1 MYILR
6 NSRSEGL
13 HVGCKFSLTLRLD
26 RAPRSQSA
34 QCKRAVPVLGFI
46 SSSAFRC
53 PARPH
58 LSKLLC
64 KGLKLEIGYPSR
76 MGSCIAMRS
85 SSPARI
91 LFRPSHICCFKLS
104 PLLLLVFF
112 LCRLSLFLLGLS
124 EPAYK
129 ELSQVLRTLTYA
141 RT

>member
-1 MYILR
+1 MYSLR

-13 HVGCKFSLTLRLD
+13 HLGCKFSLTLRLD

-64 KGLKLEIGYPSR
+64 KGCSFSADCR
-76 MGSCIAMRS
+76 CFS
-85 SSPARI
+85 SA
-91 LFRPSHICCFKLS
+91 C
-104 PLLLLVFF
+104 
-112 LCRLSLFLLGLS
+112 S